1 MKLHFSMFKD
11 NLFAIN
17 QIYTKKFTIKNSL
30 NRFQISVS
38 VKQFCVI
45 SE

>member
-1 MKLHFSMFKD
+1 MFKD

-17 QIYTKKFTIKNSL
+17 QINTKKFTINNSL
-30 NRFQISVS
+30 RRSQISVG

-45 SE
+45 SEMVKL

>member
-1 MKLHFSMFKD
+1 MFKD

-17 QIYTKKFTIKNSL
+17 QIYTKKFTINKSL
-30 NRFQISVS
+30 KRFQILVG

-45 SE
+45 NEKVKL